1 MPRTVLIV
9 DDERDTNDILA
20 SLVRARGFEPIQ
32 LFSGAQV
39 EAAVAER
46 KPALILLDL
55 MLPDIDGFVICD
67 RLKRNR
73 ETNLIPIVMVT
84 ALHDAQHR
92 ATGVRV
98 GANGYLSKPFT
109 AEQLH
114 ETMDKAMQ
122 WHEEHLKRGT
132 HGEINFDIRSEL
144 TYLQQANDMLADL
157 FAHTPLT
164 ERQLKDLKQ
173 AVMEMGGNA
182 IEWGHRKRPDLVLRI
197 TYRIDPSSI
206 TLIIQ
211 DQGPGFN
218 PGNLP
223 HAASDEDPIG
233 HIELR
238 NELGLREGGFGIMLA
253 RGLVDEFHYNDRGN
267 EVTLIK
273 RFDQPQPGTGTGTG
287 PGPG

>member
-20 SLVRARGFEPIQ
+20 SFVRSRGFEPIQ

-39 EAAVAER
+39 KAAIAEHR
-46 KPALILLDL
+46 PALILLDV
-55 MLPDIDGFVICD
+55 MLPDFDGFEICD
-67 RLKRNR
+67 ALKRDR
-73 ETNLIPIVMVT
+73 ETNLIPVVMVT
-84 ALHDAQHR
+84 ALHEAHHR
-92 ATGVRV
+92 VAGVRV
-98 GANGYLSKPFT
+98 GANGYLAKPFSP
-109 AEQLH
+109 EQLFK
-114 ETMDKAMQ
+114 TMDEALA
-122 WHEEHLKRGT
+122 WSDEHRRQGT
-132 HGEINFDIRSEL
+132 SGEINFDIRSEL

-164 ERQLKDLKQ
+164 DRQIKDLKQ

-182 IEWGHRKRPDLVLRI
+182 IEWGHRKNADLVLRI
-197 TYRIDPSSI
+197 TYRIDPEAI

-218 PGNLP
+218 PKQIP

-233 HIELR
+233 HIDLR
-238 NELGLREGGFGIMLA
+238 NELGIREGGFGIMLA
-253 RGLVDEFHYNDRGN
+253 RGLVDDFRYNTRGN

-273 RFDQPQPGTGTGTG
+273 RFDAAEEAAKS
-287 PGPG
+287 

>member
-20 SLVRARGFEPIQ
+20 SFVRSRGFEPIQ
-32 LFSGAQV
+32 LYAGAQV
-39 EAAVAER
+39 KAAIAEH
-46 KPALILLDL
+46 KPALILLDI
-55 MLPDIDGFVICD
+55 MLPGYDGFALCD
-67 RLKRNR
+67 SLKRDR

-84 ALHDAQHR
+84 ALEESHHR
-92 ATGVRV
+92 AAGVRV

-109 AEQLH
+109 PAQLY
-114 ETMDKAMQ
+114 EAMDRALA

-144 TYLQQANDMLADL
+144 TYLQQAHDMLADL

-164 ERQLKDLKQ
+164 DRQIKDLKQ
-173 AVMEMGGNA
+173 AVLEMGGNA
-182 IEWGHRKRPDLVLRI
+182 IEWGHRKNADLVLRI
-197 TYRIDPSSI
+197 TYRIDPTCV

-218 PGNLP
+218 PGDVP

-233 HIELR
+233 HIDLR
-238 NELGLREGGFGIMLA
+238 NELGIREGGFGIMLA
-253 RGLVDEFHYNDRGN
+253 RGLVDEFRYNDVGN
-267 EVTLIK
+267 EVTLVK
-273 RFDQPQPGTGTGTG
+273 HFRAE
-287 PGPG
+287 